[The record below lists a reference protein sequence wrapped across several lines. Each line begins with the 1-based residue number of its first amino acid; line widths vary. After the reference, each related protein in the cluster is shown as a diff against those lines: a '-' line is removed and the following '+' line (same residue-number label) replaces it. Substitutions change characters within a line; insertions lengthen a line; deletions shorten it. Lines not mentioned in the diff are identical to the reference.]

1 MRKLGRPTDH
11 RNALLRNL
19 LTNLILSGRVETT
32 EAKAKELKA
41 LADKT
46 ISLAVKEKD
55 NFDEVE
61 VKVVKAK
68 LDSDG
73 NKVTETVKSKNGKEF
88 KKVVK
93 EETTVKK
100 QKDHPSRL
108 NARRT
113 IIKNINKV
121 QEEDVLDKLFNEIAK
136 NKKEG
141 LGGYTRIVKLNPR
154 QGDNAPMAIVEI
166 IK

>member
-136 NKKEG
+136 DKKEG